1 MSKKKKNLLEQY
13 QLQVWADNPILR
25 TSCDEVTDFSLELKK
40 LSKDMQK
47 LMRLYY
53 GTGLAAPQIWYP
65 IRLIT
70 TIQWKKKGEKMIEI
84 GETVLINPTITQEID
99 DTILSEESCLSL
111 PEFTGYVERKKSITV
126 EYQDIHGQKKTK
138 EFHGY
143 NATVLQHEIDHLNG
157 VLFIDKLTKKTPKT
171 SKKK

>member
-1 MSKKKKNLLEQY
+1 MSKKKKNILEQY
-13 QLQVWADNPILR
+13 ELQIWAWNPILR
-25 TSCDEVTDFSLELKK
+25 TICDEVTDFSLELKK

-53 GTGLAAPQIWYP
+53 GTGLAAPQIWFP
-65 IRLIT
+65 IKLIT
-70 TIQWKKKGEKMIEI
+70 TIQWKKKWEKMIEI
-84 GETVLINPTITQEID
+84 GETVLINPVITQESDSI
-99 DTILSEESCLSL
+99 ILSEESCLSL
-111 PEFTGYVERKKSITV
+111 PEFTGYVERKKLITV

-138 EFHGY
+138 EFQGY

-157 VLFIDKLTKKTPKT
+157 ILFIDKLTTKP

>member
-1 MSKKKKNLLEQY
+1 MAKKPNLLEQY
-13 QLQVWADNPILR
+13 QLQTWADNPILR
-25 TSCDEVTDFSLELKK
+25 TRCDEVTDFSVELKK

-70 TIQWKKKGEKMIEI
+70 TIQWKKKGNKMIEI
-84 GETVLINPTITQEID
+84 GETVLINPTITQQEEK
-99 DTILSEESCLSL
+99 TMLSEESCLSI
-111 PEFTGYVERKKSITV
+111 PDFTGYVERKKSITID
-126 EYQDIHGQKKTK
+126 YQDIHGQKKTK
-138 EFHGY
+138 EFSGY

-157 VLFIDKLTKKTPKT
+157 ILFIDKLTQKKV
-171 SKKK
+171 KKM